1 MFRISSRL
9 RSSSWRIATPTSSS
23 RSCALRQAA
32 SRIPR
37 ASRQALRSYG
47 AASRSTTPARSRA
60 DCARCRASS
69 AISPTPSTRTIA
81 RRRLVFSRRRHRP
94 AALCPPL
101 GFPRPTSS
109 SRFAFPCPI
118 PKGVVAEVTT
128 MHDSAGCNIQ
138 SIEIDRITE
147 DRAVLSLVL
156 TDEGDVGKL
165 SAQLIGAGFSVI
177 VQSALSEGGVISMS
191 ISDRWCPP
199 CATTP
204 QRLLIL

>member
-37 ASRQALRSYG
+37 ASRRALRSYG
-47 AASRSTTPARSRA
+47 AASRSTTPVRSRA
-60 DCARCRASS
+60 VCARCRASS
-69 AISPTPSTRTIA
+69 EISPTPSTRTIA
-81 RRRLVFSRRRHRP
+81 RRRPVFSRRRHRP

-118 PKGVVAEVTT
+118 E
-128 MHDSAGCNIQ
+128 
-138 SIEIDRITE
+138 
-147 DRAVLSLVL
+147 RAWSRKSRRSRAPL
-156 TDEGDVGKL
+156 
-165 SAQLIGAGFSVI
+165 A
-177 VQSALSEGGVISMS
+177 VISNRLKS
-191 ISDRWCPP
+191 ITSPRIAP
-199 CATTP
+199 CS
-204 QRLLIL
+204 RSF